1 MRLDIL
7 RTRDGLH
14 RQRDQDLLDDNSG
27 FVGRSICLDF
37 ENDDRS
43 LLGVLQG
50 LPQIIRETY
59 RLQSHAEIP
68 ARNTAFFQQGF
79 SNAIDSGRRDSNG
92 TEPRKA
98 RRCDSEDFA
107 VRVNY
112 GAANGSGLQADIKPD
127 VWGKRGTSPGT
138 ALRDNKAYNS
148 QRCHGTASAR
158 PPHDQSDATW
168 LNCRGISKLH
178 WTTACLRASQDGK
191 IGGRIAASESRG
203 RNAAIGQRCLN
214 FFIVAKR
221 VFRRNNDS
229 IAPNDAA

>member
-7 RTRDGLH
+7 RTRDGLPC
-14 RQRDQDLLDDNSG
+14 QRDQDIPDDNCG
-27 FVGRSICLDF
+27 FVGRSSCLDF

-112 GAANGSGLQADIKPD
+112 APANASAFTPHITPAVPGN
-127 VWGKRGTSPGT
+127 RGTTPEPPFTSH
-138 ALRDNKAYNS
+138 KA
-148 QRCHGTASAR
+148 
-158 PPHDQSDATW
+158 P
-168 LNCRGISKLH
+168 
-178 WTTACLRASQDGK
+178 
-191 IGGRIAASESRG
+191 
-203 RNAAIGQRCLN
+203 
-214 FFIVAKR
+214 
-221 VFRRNNDS
+221 
-229 IAPNDAA
+229 

>member
-1 MRLDIL
+1 MRVGIF
-7 RTRDGLH
+7 RRGKGLP
-14 RQRDQDLLDDNSG
+14 RQRDQDIADDNSG
-27 FVGRSICLDF
+27 FLGRSICLDF
-37 ENDDRS
+37 ENDDRG
-43 LLGVLQG
+43 LLVVLQR

-68 ARNTAFFQQGF
+68 ARHAAFFQQGF
-79 SNAIDSGRRDSNG
+79 GNAIDCGRRDGNG
-92 TEPRKA
+92 TESRKA

-112 GAANGSGLQADIKPD
+112 GAANGSGLQAKIKPN
-127 VWGKRGTSPGT
+127 VWSKRGASPGT

-148 QRCHGTASAR
+148 KRGHGTASAR

-191 IGGRIAASESRG
+191 IGGRIAAREIRG
-203 RNAAIGQRCLN
+203 RNAAIGQRYLN
-214 FFIVAKR
+214 
-221 VFRRNNDS
+221 
-229 IAPNDAA
+229 

>member
-7 RTRDGLH
+7 RTRDGLPC
-14 RQRDQDLLDDNSG
+14 QRDQDIPDDNSG

-112 GAANGSGLQADIKPD
+112 GSANGRGLQAAIQPE
-127 VWGKRGTSPGT
+127 VWGTQGTSPGT
-138 ALRDNKAYNS
+138 AYRDDKAHNS
-148 QRCHGTASAR
+148 KRSHGTASAR

-168 LNCRGISKLH
+168 LNCRGRSKLH
-178 WTTACLRASQDGK
+178 RATAYLRAFQ
-191 IGGRIAASESRG
+191 
-203 RNAAIGQRCLN
+203 
-214 FFIVAKR
+214 
-221 VFRRNNDS
+221 
-229 IAPNDAA
+229 